1 MLTALSFIVLSII
14 VIPLVI
20 VLLVLAFGLS
30 FIARIIRPRYPERKP
45 KGTIEVLP
53 PEDAELEATLEKL
66 KGNVKDRKVGKD
78 KFREL

>member
-14 VIPLVI
+14 LIPLI
-20 VLLVLAFGLS
+20 FVLLILAFGLS
-30 FIARIIRPRYPERKP
+30 FIARIRRPRYPQTKP
-45 KGTIEVLP
+45 KGTVEILP
-53 PEDAELEATLEKL
+53 AEDDELEEKLEKL